1 MRDEELVGEQWRAG
15 RGRLQEASLD
25 HQGIGG
31 GCRIQRK
38 RGVRDDL
45 FSLELSAGG
54 SGKEHSCEKSRFLE

>member
-15 RGRLQEASLD
+15 GRLQEASLD
-25 HQGIGG
+25 HRGIGG
-31 GCRIQRK
+31 GCGIQRK

-45 FSLELSAGG
+45 FSLELPAGA